1 MNVPMTSTRR
11 TPSRLL
17 DALRLLEGEKGTGR
31 VGFRTREEAAAP
43 HAGVVISLLD
53 PSPALLAAA
62 QRLPVEALEV
72 PLGVVSALPAARNG
86 QVMPFGVAV
95 PGDGGVIEPAAVA
108 SCDWVRLDLQASLA
122 GYGQTHPARFLTV
135 PVEYDLRLAAALN
148 SALADALVL
157 QVPARDG
164 AALTYEEAIRVR
176 MWRDMVRKPLLLACT
191 AAGWLLPAPLIRDLG
206 VDAVLIA
213 AGSERDLERVRVYR
227 NELHTAV
234 E

>member
-1 MNVPMTSTRR
+1 MNVPMTATRR

-17 DALRLLEGEKGTGR
+17 DALRMLEGEKGTGR

-43 HAGVVISLLD
+43 RAGVVISLLD
-53 PSPALLAAA
+53 PSPSLLAAA

-72 PLGVVSALPAARNG
+72 PLGVLSALPPDQDG
-86 QVMPFGVAV
+86 QSLPLGVAV
-95 PGDGGVIEPAAVA
+95 PGDDGGIEPAAVA
-108 SCDWVRLDLQASLA
+108 ACDWVRLDLQASLA

-135 PVEYDLRLAAALN
+135 PMEYDLRLAAALN

-157 QVPARDG
+157 QVQARGG
-164 AALTYEEAIRVR
+164 AALTYDAAIRLR
-176 MWRDMVRKPLLLACT
+176 MWRDVVRKPLLLACT
-191 AAGWLLPAPLIRDLG
+191 AAGWLLPAALIRDLG

-213 AGSERDLERVRVYR
+213 VGSERDLERARAYR

-234 E
+234 G